1 MEYEHLNGTAML
13 LVALLIWA
21 VYKARTSAEAN
32 KKMTKNDDCLNN
44 TVICGDCLRPS
55 CKGCEQ

>member
-21 VYKARTSAEAN
+21 VYKARTSGRNE
-32 KKMTKNDDCLNN
+32 
-44 TVICGDCLRPS
+44 
-55 CKGCEQ
+55 

>member
-21 VYKARTSAEAN
+21 VYKARTSGRSE
-32 KKMTKNDDCLNN
+32 
-44 TVICGDCLRPS
+44 
-55 CKGCEQ
+55 